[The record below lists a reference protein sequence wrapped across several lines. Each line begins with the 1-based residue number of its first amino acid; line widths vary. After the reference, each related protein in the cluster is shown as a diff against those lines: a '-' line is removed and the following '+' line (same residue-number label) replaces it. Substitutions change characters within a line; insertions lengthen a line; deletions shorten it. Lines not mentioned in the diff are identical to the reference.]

1 METIDYNGQQVE
13 TIDLTPTWPEALRI
27 YLFALEN
34 GTTAGKRAAMEGL
47 EQMAKVAQ
55 MYVELTKQKVN

>member
-1 METIDYNGQQVE
+1 ME

-34 GTTAGKRAAMEGL
+34 GTDEGRAEAIKEL
-47 EQMAKVAQ
+47 ERMAKVAQ
-55 MYVELTKQKVN
+55 MYVELTKQRLTDDV